1 MENEREKQMK
11 EYFCNINGGQGFDHW
26 SPSSSDNP
34 LAKWINNYGYHT
46 PKERDKFLMDY
57 RPRLGNLTNNTAQR
71 LLCEYRYFKDKKIKI
86 DNRDYNEIYQQELDD
101 INKYDPIDQKDKYAR
116 DHIDELSH
124 KIIEQIKKI
133 YKEIFKEEKT
143 AAERYVVSSPK
154 ELLHDIIG
162 RIDYEGTD
170 KFIELKTKPSKCYK
184 RKNKDEYYWKQ
195 QELSED
201 LIFDGYWKQV
211 AFYWK
216 CTGKKP
222 ILALA
227 NEDDFLILDHT
238 HEKMRADHLEYQY
251 NLMCKKIY
259 RWEQMIIY
267 CKGNLSELAK
277 ITEEP
282 DLNHYFHY
290 KTLTDK
296 QKKII
301 KQLWGLDA

>member
-1 MENEREKQMK
+1 MK
-11 EYFCNINGGQGFDHW
+11 EYFCNINGGLGLDHW

-34 LAKWINNYGYHT
+34 FAKWLINYGYHT

-71 LLCEYRYFKDKKIKI
+71 LLCEYKYFKDKKIKI
-86 DNRDYNEIYQQELDD
+86 DNRNYNEIYQQELDD
-101 INKYDPIDQKDKYAR
+101 INKYDPIDEKDKYAR

-124 KIIEQIKKI
+124 KIINQIQKL
-133 YKEIFKEEKT
+133 YKEIFKDEKT
-143 AAERYVVSSPK
+143 AAERYVASSPK
-154 ELLHDIIG
+154 ELLHDIVG
-162 RIDYEGTD
+162 RIDYESN
-170 KFIELKTKPSKCYK
+170 KILELKTKPSKLYK

-195 QELSED
+195 QDLNED

-222 ILALA
+222 FLALA
-227 NEDDFLILDHT
+227 NEDNYIIFDDS

-267 CKGNLSELAK
+267 CKGNLSELAN

-282 DLNHYFHY
+282 DLNHYYHY
-290 KTLTDK
+290 KNTTDK
-296 QKKII
+296 QKQII
-301 KQLWGLDA
+301 EQLWGLKS